1 MEPKGTSLMSQS
13 PTYFSIMRGPFKTD
27 SGKRW
32 EALTFFEKVK
42 ETFGPSEWSEG
53 AVKRRAEFN
62 DWRRTQARKS
72 NRPGERDQAAGIR

>member
-13 PTYFSIMRGPFKTD
+13 PTYFSIMRGPFKTG

-32 EALTFFEKVK
+32 EDLTFFEKVK

-53 AVKRRAEFN
+53 EVKR
-62 DWRRTQARKS
+62 
-72 NRPGERDQAAGIR
+72 